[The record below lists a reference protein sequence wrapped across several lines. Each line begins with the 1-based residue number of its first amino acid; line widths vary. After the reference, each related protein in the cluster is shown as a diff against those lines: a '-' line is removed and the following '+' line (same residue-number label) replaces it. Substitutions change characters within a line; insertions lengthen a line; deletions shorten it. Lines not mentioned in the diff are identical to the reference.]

1 MYLYMV
7 TFDCPGNK
15 KNIRHSLQKIFQI
28 NECKLNMFVM
38 ALILRDFMSY

>member
-1 MYLYMV
+1 MV
-7 TFDCPGNK
+7 TLYCLDNK
-15 KNIRHSLQKIFQI
+15 KPIDVHCKKIFQI